1 MLIFFYRERVTT
13 GAIRA
18 HAGSSAQLRV
28 SVFQA
33 RRCSSGGSKVKTEA
47 RDRDPNVLQLPD
59 DFVTSD
65 DSRGADQPTDRLR
78 EVNGARRSNH
88 PRNFLRTCILTLL
101 NAIEQFF
108 STQILEKY
116 RKRIMQ
122 IDFIEGFLSREFSC
136 QKHLPKWVKLTVYMK
151 FLRLFRFK
159 SKCEEG

>member
-108 STQILEKY
+108 KKSNSRANYQWSPFHVVADQGILLLCKYIAEKI
-116 RKRIMQ
+116 RFNGLFFC
-122 IDFIEGFLSREFSC
+122 FI
-136 QKHLPKWVKLTVYMK
+136 
-151 FLRLFRFK
+151 
-159 SKCEEG
+159 

>member
-18 HAGSSAQLRV
+18 HAGSSAQLLRV

-65 DSRGADQPTDRLR
+65 DSRGADRPTERS
-78 EVNGARRSNH
+78 ERR
-88 PRNFLRTCILTLL
+88 T
-101 NAIEQFF
+101 A
-108 STQILEKY
+108 
-116 RKRIMQ
+116 
-122 IDFIEGFLSREFSC
+122 
-136 QKHLPKWVKLTVYMK
+136 
-151 FLRLFRFK
+151 FK
-159 SKCEEG
+159 SPEKFSAYMHFDTTQCHWTIFHYTNLGKLLKTNHANRIYWRIFDSRFFENLNFRAKTNRKLSGIYN

>member
-65 DSRGADQPTDRLR
+65 DSRGADRPTERS
-78 EVNGARRSNH
+78 ERR
-88 PRNFLRTCILTLL
+88 T
-101 NAIEQFF
+101 A
-108 STQILEKY
+108 
-116 RKRIMQ
+116 
-122 IDFIEGFLSREFSC
+122 
-136 QKHLPKWVKLTVYMK
+136 
-151 FLRLFRFK
+151 FK
-159 SKCEEG
+159 SPEKFSAYMHFDTTQCH